1 MSMTLNKVIGIPVL
15 ILVSMLFF
23 IPDNGLAYDQ
33 EVYDKINSSLSC
45 QCGCGLLISVCKMEG
60 CMSGVVREQ
69 VGQLLD
75 SGQTEQQVKQA
86 LIGVYG
92 KQILAAPP
100 KSGFDLSAYILPFFF
115 LLAGGSVLYS
125 IAMKWK
131 QNSIPVSDNEV
142 TDSNEQLHQDARHQN
157 RIEQELKDFDK

>member
-1 MSMTLNKVIGIPVL
+1 MSKTLKKSTGISFL

-23 IPDNGLAYDQ
+23 VPESSLAYDQ
-33 EVYDKINSSLSC
+33 EVYEKINSSLSC

-75 SGQTEQQVKQA
+75 NGQTEQQVKQA
-86 LIGVYG
+86 LIGFYG

-125 IAMKWK
+125 LAVKWK
-131 QNSIPVSDNEV
+131 NNSVPVSGNPA
-142 TDSNEQLHQDARHQN
+142 TNSHEQLQTDARHQD